1 MSRINIRISGLGGQ
15 GAVTAA
21 HLLAMAANKDG
32 KFSISNPFFGAE
44 KRGAPAESYARIG
57 TERIYDRGEL
67 VFPDVIM
74 VFHPQVI
81 TMQKSYTAP
90 FYSGIKENGLVIIN
104 TSADLLSDE
113 DRKTLDDLNVAV
125 FNHDATKLALEI
137 GKTELSTNMAMIG
150 ACAGITNIVSLKAL
164 DGAIQDRFG
173 KRYVASGGTA
183 TLDEAIKKKYA
194 KKEMLLKANM
204 DTIVEGHKIS
214 SKWAETQNLQLV
226 EV

>member
-1 MSRINIRISGLGGQ
+1 MSRMNIRISGLGGQ

-44 KRGAPAESYARIG
+44 KRMAPAESYARIG

-67 VFPDVIM
+67 VYPDVIM
-74 VFHPQVI
+74 IFHPQVI

-104 TSADLLSDE
+104 TSDDLLSDE
-113 DRKTLDDLNVAV
+113 DHKRLADINVSV
-125 FNHDATKLALEI
+125 LNHDATKLALEI
-137 GKTELSTNMAMIG
+137 GKTELSTNMAMLG
-150 ACAGITNIVSLKAL
+150 ACAGVTKIVTLKAL
-164 DGAIQDRFG
+164 DGALQDRFG

-204 DTIVEGHKIS
+204 DCITESYKMAGE
-214 SKWAETQNLQLV
+214 WAEKQDLNLV
-226 EV
+226 TV

>member
-1 MSRINIRISGLGGQ
+1 MSRMNIRISGLGGQ

-21 HLLAMAANKDG
+21 YLLAMAANKDG

-150 ACAGITNIVSLKAL
+150 ACAGITNIVTLKSL

-194 KKEMLLKANM
+194 KKEMLLKANN
-204 DTIVEGHKIS
+204 DTIIEGHKIATE
-214 SKWAETQNLQLV
+214 WAKTQNLQLV

>member
-1 MSRINIRISGLGGQ
+1 
-15 GAVTAA
+15 
-21 HLLAMAANKDG
+21 MAANKDG

-113 DRKTLDDLNVAV
+113 DRKTLQDLNVAV

-150 ACAGITNIVSLKAL
+150 ACAGITNIVSLKSL

-194 KKEMLLKANM
+194 KKEMLLKANN
-204 DTIVEGHKIS
+204 DTIIEGHKIATE
-214 SKWAETQNLQLV
+214 WAKTQNLQLV

>member
-1 MSRINIRISGLGGQ
+1 MSRMNIRISGLGGQ

-44 KRGAPAESYARIG
+44 KRMAPAESYARIG
-57 TERIYDRGEL
+57 SERIYDRGEL
-67 VFPDVIM
+67 VYPDVIM

-104 TSADLLSDE
+104 TPQDLLSDE
-113 DRKTLDDLNVAV
+113 DHKTLEDLNVKV
-125 FNHDATKLALEI
+125 LNHDATKLALEI

-150 ACAGITNIVSLKAL
+150 ACAGVTKIVTLDSLDKAL
-164 DGAIQDRFG
+164 QDRFG

-204 DTIVEGHKIS
+204 DCITQSYKDSTE
-214 SKWAETQNLQLV
+214 WAEKQDLKLV
-226 EV
+226 TV